1 MKKILVVL
9 MALLAMAVM
18 VTGCGGDAKKAAYPA
33 DGDITVHLKGGAL
46 TISYD
51 KATSDVYMTGEAV
64 EVYRGTVEI

>member
-33 DGDITVHLKGGAL
+33 DGDITV
-46 TISYD
+46 IIP
-51 KATSDVYMTGEAV
+51 KAPGQQRSATETF
-64 EVYRGTVEI
+64 